1 MSLLDSSR
9 DAVAYVHDGMHVYAN
24 SSYLR
29 LFGYEGNTVTS
40 LKDFPCST
48 S

>member
-9 DAVAYVHDGMHVYAN
+9 DAVAYVHDGMHVRELEDTC
-24 SSYLR
+24 SCSVTR
-29 LFGYEGNTVTS
+29 GNTVTS